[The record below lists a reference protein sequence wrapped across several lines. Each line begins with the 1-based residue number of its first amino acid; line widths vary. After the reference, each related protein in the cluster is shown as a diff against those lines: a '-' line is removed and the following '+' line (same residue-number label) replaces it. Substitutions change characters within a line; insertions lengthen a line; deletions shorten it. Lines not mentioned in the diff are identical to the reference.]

1 MNSEERRE
9 YNKKYYAEK
18 KETILKKLFTK
29 EPCELCGRMVTH
41 QHIWK
46 HRKSAY
52 CQSRALLGD
61 KVKLDLL
68 VEYISRQNKEKEILE
83 A

>member
-1 MNSEERRE
+1 MNSEQRKE

-18 KETILKKLFTK
+18 KDEIKKKLFTK
-29 EPCELCGRMVTH
+29 ESCELCGRMVVH

-52 CQSRALLGD
+52 CQSRAD
-61 KVKLDLL
+61 KAKLDVL
-68 VEYISRQNKEKEILE
+68 VEYIKQNMAKENI
-83 A
+83 